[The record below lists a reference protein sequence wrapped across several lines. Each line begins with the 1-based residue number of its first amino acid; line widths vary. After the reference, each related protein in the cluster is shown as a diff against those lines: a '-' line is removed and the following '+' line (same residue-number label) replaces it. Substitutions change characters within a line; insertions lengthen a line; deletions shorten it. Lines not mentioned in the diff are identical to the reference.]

1 MRIPVY
7 VTKWTFALCL
17 TAGFLC
23 PAFASEI
30 NPGLD
35 PAQFSTEG
43 AVFELG
49 PCKITV
55 LQTYFWRDWMPI
67 VDRPGPDRGSPLYAK
82 VKLMLDNS
90 MGGTNKLSFQVVI
103 VDDKGQSHSVPFR
116 ILPNFQVL
124 PEAVWKSYRNFDEET
139 KRSVAAKYNVMWN
152 GELKPG
158 ETREVD
164 ISTSEGPYLPV
175 GSRIHVEITWMD
187 QQGNT
192 VVVRT
197 PDEPIHRTD

>member
-1 MRIPVY
+1 MHMM
-7 VTKWTFALCL
+7 KWIFAVFLAAGCL
-17 TAGFLC
+17 SS
-23 PAFASEI
+23 AFSSEI
-30 NPGLD
+30 NPHLNLV
-35 PAQFSTEG
+35 QFSTKG
-43 AVFELG
+43 AVVELG

-67 VDRPGPDRGSPLYAK
+67 VDRPGPDRGSPLHAK
-82 VKLMLDNS
+82 VKLILDNS

-103 VDDKGQSHSVPFR
+103 VDDNGQSHSVPFR

-139 KRSVAAKYNVMWN
+139 KRSVVAKYNVMWN

-175 GSRIHVEITWMD
+175 GSRIHVKITWMD
-187 QQGNT
+187 QQGDS